1 MARTME
7 KKAQPRFR
15 KQILI
20 PAEHGS
26 WSWLFVPYLVGAGVA
41 GTYSLAEFLV
51 LAAGLSVFLMR
62 QPGMVM
68 SRARTGRGRR
78 SDGPIAARLLAILSL
93 TAVLSL
99 AGLLL
104 LGISDILWLT
114 IPAVVVVVLYLA
126 ASTSRQTS
134 VRILW
139 MEIVGAAGLALM
151 APAGMI
157 AAEGY
162 ITPAAWSV
170 FFLMAWQ
177 NILSV
182 FYVRQRIADTHQ
194 REGSRASSLMGSVV
208 GVTAVLAVAALGY
221 VPRLAALP
229 FLGFLLRA
237 IWTYRKPRPI
247 PVIKKFGFTEV
258 GVQLISGF
266 VIVMSYWV

>member
-26 WSWLFVPYLVGAGVA
+26 WSWLFVPYLVGVGVA
-41 GTYSLAEFLV
+41 GTYSLATFLV

-78 SDGPIAARLLAILSL
+78 SDGPIAARILVILSL

-104 LGISDILWLT
+104 LGVSDILWLT
-114 IPAVVVVVLYLA
+114 IPAVVVVVLYLT
-126 ASTSRQTS
+126 ASTSRHTS

-151 APAGMI
+151 APAVMI
-157 AAEGY
+157 AADGR

-194 REGSRASSLMGSVV
+194 RDGSRVSSLLGSVV
-208 GVTAVLAVAALGY
+208 GVTAVIAAAVLGY
-221 VPRLAALP
+221 VPWLAILP
-229 FLGFLLRA
+229 FLAFLLRA
-237 IWTYRKPRPI
+237 IWTYHKSRPI

-258 GVQLISGF
+258 GVQLIVGF
-266 VIVMSYWV
+266 VIVVSYWL

>member
-1 MARTME
+1 MVRTME
-7 KKAQPRFR
+7 KQTQPRFR

-26 WSWLFVPYLVGAGVA
+26 WSWLFVPYLTGVGVA
-41 GTYSLAEFLV
+41 GTYSLATFLV
-51 LAAGLSVFLMR
+51 LVAGLSVFLMR

-78 SDGPIAARLLAILSL
+78 SDGPIAARLLVILSL

-104 LGISDILWLT
+104 LGITDILWLA
-114 IPAVVVVVLYLA
+114 IPTVIIVILYLTA
-126 ASTSRQTS
+126 AANRQSRT
-134 VRILW
+134 RILW

-151 APAGMI
+151 APAVMI
-157 AAEGY
+157 AADGR

-194 REGSRASSLMGSVV
+194 REGSRGQLLMGNVI
-208 GVTAVLAVAALGY
+208 GVTAVIAAAALGY
-221 VPRLAALP
+221 VPWLAVLP

-237 IWTYRKPRPI
+237 VWTYAKPRPI
-247 PVIKKFGFTEV
+247 PAIKKFGFTEV
-258 GVQLISGF
+258 AVQLISGLL
-266 VIVMSYWV
+266 IVLSYRL

>member
-1 MARTME
+1 MG

-26 WSWLFVPYLVGAGVA
+26 WSWLFVPYLVGVGVS
-41 GTYSLAEFLV
+41 GTYSPAAFLV
-51 LAAGLSVFLMR
+51 LVAGLSVFLMR
-62 QPGMVM
+62 QPGMVW
-68 SRARTGRGRR
+68 SRARAGRGRR
-78 SDGPIAARLLAILSL
+78 SDGPIAARLLVILSL
-93 TAVLSL
+93 TAVLAL

-104 LGISDILWLT
+104 LGITDILWLT
-114 IPAVVVVVLYLA
+114 IPAVIIVILYLTA
-126 ASTSRQTS
+126 AASRQTS

-139 MEIVGAAGLALM
+139 MEIIGAVGLALTT
-151 APAGMI
+151 PAVMT
-157 AAEGY
+157 AADGR

-177 NILSV
+177 NVLSV

-194 REGSRASSLMGSVV
+194 RGNSRIPSLAGSAA
-208 GVTAVLAVAALGY
+208 GVTAVLAAAALGY

-237 IWTYRKPRPI
+237 VWTHHKPRPI

-258 GVQLISGF
+258 AVQLVSGF
-266 VIVMSYWV
+266 VIVLSYWL

>member
-1 MARTME
+1 MTKIMQ
-7 KKAQPRFR
+7 KKARPRFR
-15 KQILI
+15 KQILL

-26 WSWLFVPYLVGAGVA
+26 WSWLFVPYLVGLGAA

-62 QPGMVM
+62 QPGMVL
-68 SRARTGRGRR
+68 SRARAGRGRR
-78 SDGPIAARLLAILSL
+78 SDGPIAARLLAVLSL

-104 LGISDILWLT
+104 FGVTDILWLT
-114 IPAVVVVVLYLA
+114 IPAVIIVVLYLA

-139 MEIVGAAGLALM
+139 MEIVGAAGLALL
-151 APAGMI
+151 APAVMI
-157 AAEGY
+157 AAHGR
-162 ITPAAWSV
+162 ITPTAWSV

-177 NILSV
+177 NVLSV

-194 REGSRASSLMGSVV
+194 RDGSRMQPLMGTVV
-208 GVTAVLAVAALGY
+208 GVTAVLAAAALSY
-221 VPRLAALP
+221 VPWLAVLP

-237 IWTYRKPRPI
+237 VWTYQKPRPI

-258 GVQLISGF
+258 AVQLISGF
-266 VIVMSYWV
+266 IIILSF